1 MFTILT
7 VAMASV
13 VCIHGVGACAKPFW
27 LGLTLCDPTDCSPPN
42 SSVHGILQART
53 VEGVAISSSRGS
65 SRPRGLNPGLL
76 HCRQI
81 LDHLTHQGYS
91 ILYCKINFVL
101 DGFDQLYIG

>member
-27 LGLTLCDPTDCSPPN
+27 LGLTLCDPMDCSPQN

-53 VEGVAISSSRGS
+53 V
-65 SRPRGLNPGLL
+65 
-76 HCRQI
+76 
-81 LDHLTHQGYS
+81 
-91 ILYCKINFVL
+91 
-101 DGFDQLYIG
+101 